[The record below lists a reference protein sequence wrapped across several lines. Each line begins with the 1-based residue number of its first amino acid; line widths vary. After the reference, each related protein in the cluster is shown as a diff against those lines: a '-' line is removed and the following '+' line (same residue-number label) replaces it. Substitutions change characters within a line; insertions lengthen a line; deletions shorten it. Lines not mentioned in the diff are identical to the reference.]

1 MVDGSARF
9 RWQAALALGLAAAA
23 CSGED
28 AAPPAATEGSAGT
41 VGGDAGGAGGTDG
54 GVDRCLPPGAYPAPD
69 AFEPNRGPGGP
80 KSAFDSTQLYTN
92 CAYLSGG
99 PKDADHHNLLT
110 MYDGYLLMPWAP
122 EFGNVG
128 GFTLWEID
136 DPCAPRLAGAGF
148 SERMRETHSIG
159 FSSLGGRWAVVD
171 GMHSLLTKGAGGIQ
185 FWDLADSLAPAAVGE
200 LNFEE
205 FLYPDAYARVT
216 LSTFWQ
222 VPYVFVGGADNGIY
236 VVDATDPLNPVLVT
250 RYVPDPIMRV
260 GQVQAIGDL
269 LIATVAEGARTLLLD
284 VSDPAHPQP
293 LPNGDFNVVTAL
305 GEPRDSY
312 FSNFE
317 GGYIY
322 YANKDSGGGL
332 LVMDIR
338 DPARPRYAGELLS
351 EGNGGYVFLHEGFA
365 FEGESSFA
373 TIYDVRD
380 PAQITEV
387 ARLDLT
393 GDLDT
398 MTPVGNVAVLSVDDE
413 ADEERASAIAPWR
426 EAPDSTPPRVT
437 WSWPLEGAQNL
448 PLTSRLGVTFSEFV
462 DVKSVWEGS
471 VRLYEAGT
479 DPDATRVPGVA
490 SAQEVIV
497 NFSPFCLLRPG
508 TEYVLEIPA
517 GGVRDVSGNAIAE
530 PFTLRFRTAGG

>member
-1 MVDGSARF
+1 MSTSRRAAGCWAVGIATTLLAGCDG
-9 RWQAALALGLAAAA
+9 
-23 CSGED
+23 D
-28 AAPPAATEGSAGT
+28 PAERP
-41 VGGDAGGAGGTDG
+41 GGAGGAGGAAGSAGAGGAG
-54 GVDRCLPPGAYPAPD
+54 GVDRCRPAGPYPAPG

-80 KSAFDSTQLYTN
+80 RSAFDASALYTN
-92 CAYLSGG
+92 CAYLDGG

-110 MYDGYLLMPWAP
+110 MYDGFLLMPWAP

-128 GFTLWEID
+128 GLTLWEID
-136 DPCAPRLAGAGF
+136 EPCAPTLAGSGF

-171 GMHSLLTKGAGGIQ
+171 GMHSLLTPGAGGIQ
-185 FWDLADSLAPAAVGE
+185 FWDLTDTLAPEPASE
-200 LNFEE
+200 LTFEE
-205 FLYPDAYARVT
+205 FMYPDAYARVT

-236 VVDATDPLNPVLVT
+236 VVDATDPLNPVLLT

-260 GQVQAIGDL
+260 GQVQVIGDL

-293 LPNGDFNVVTAL
+293 MPNGDFDVVTST
-305 GEPRDSY
+305 GDPRDAY

-338 DPARPRYAGELLS
+338 DPSRPRYAGERLS

-373 TIYDVRD
+373 AIYDVRD
-380 PAQITEV
+380 ATNITEV

-398 MTPVGNVAVLSVDDE
+398 MTPVGNVVVLSVDDD
-413 ADEERASAIAPWR
+413 ADEGRASAIAPWR
-426 EAPDSTPPRVT
+426 EAPDATPPRVT
-437 WSWPLEGAQNL
+437 WSWPLEGAAGL
-448 PLTSRLGVTFSEFV
+448 PLTARVGVTFSELV

-471 VRLYEAGT
+471 IRLYEAGT
-479 DPDATRVPGVA
+479 DPDTTRVPGVA

-497 NFSPFCLLRPG
+497 NFSPSCPLKPN

-517 GGVRDVSGNAIAE
+517 GGVRDATGNAITE